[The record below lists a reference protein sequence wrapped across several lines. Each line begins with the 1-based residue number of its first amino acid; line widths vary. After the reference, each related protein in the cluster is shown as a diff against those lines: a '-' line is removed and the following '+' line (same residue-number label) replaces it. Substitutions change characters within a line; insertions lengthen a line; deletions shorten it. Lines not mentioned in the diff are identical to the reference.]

1 MMLITCWRISLII
14 LIFYELHRI
23 QLIFNLN
30 SPAREVQ
37 SLELEPNA
45 TNSSLKMQVALQRL
59 QELQSFR
66 LRVPVCLSKG

>member
-37 SLELEPNA
+37 LLELEPNA

-59 QELQSFR
+59 QELQF
-66 LRVPVCLSKG
+66 